1 MKSKFKVLLC
11 ITTFFISIVWGKV
24 TVSSELPLN
33 QHLNIN
39 NSQLSAIA
47 NSGESFVSSQHIN
60 FNNLGF
66 DQMEKVDQPMEN
78 KQITDNTDKLPHDFP
93 LGWYDSVEHL
103 QTPAKIAQEG
113 MNIVIPYTGESNI
126 QEIKAYLDQAAAAEL
141 KVIVEIPREYVRLAS
156 TQRVLRFVKQF
167 KNHPATYGWYL
178 YDEPDYVQFSPKI
191 LEKLYQ
197 KIKTED
203 AQHPIAIA
211 FTKVHLIQPYLQFAD
226 IVLFSNYP
234 CNVNEPEFYGFQ
246 NSNFALVANNAGLLA
261 KNKSS
266 FWFILQSYGA
276 TQQSKKTPDNKR
288 LPTTAEQRYML
299 YSAVLAKANGLFF
312 WTHYRSQQKWID
324 AVLTPL
330 IQEFKTYIPTIKT
343 QPLTRKLLINTP
355 QIQGTLYRNPTTNNL
370 LLIAINHG
378 NNEAEATIS
387 VLQKTGA
394 SSATVLRENREVNF
408 NRGKIKDTF
417 APYSVHIYQIE
428 PA

>member
-1 MKSKFKVLLC
+1 MKSKFKILLC

-33 QHLNIN
+33 QYLNIN

-47 NSGESFVSSQHIN
+47 NSGESFVISQHIN
-60 FNNLGF
+60 SNNLGF
-66 DQMEKVDQPMEN
+66 DQMEKVDQLMKN

-93 LGWYDSVEHL
+93 LGWYDSVDNL

-113 MNIVIPYTGESNI
+113 MNIVIPYTGKSNI
-126 QEIKAYLDQAAAAEL
+126 QEVKAYLDQAAAAGL
-141 KVIVEIPREYVRLAS
+141 KVIVEIPRQSVKLAS
-156 TQRVLRFVKQF
+156 TQRVLQFVKEL

-178 YDEPDYVQFSPKI
+178 YDEPEFVEFSPKI
-191 LEKLYQ
+191 IEKLYQ

-211 FTKVHLIQPYLQFAD
+211 FTKLNRVQPYLQFAD
-226 IVLFSNYP
+226 IFLFSNYP
-234 CNVNEPEFYGFQ
+234 CNYNEPEFSGLQ
-246 NSNFALVANNAGLLA
+246 NGNFAAIAQNAA
-261 KNKSS
+261 RIAQSNSH
-266 FWFILQSYGA
+266 FWFILQGYGED
-276 TQQSKKTPDNKR
+276 KYGKPNKFNKR
-288 LPTTAEQRYML
+288 LPTATEAKYMM
-299 YSAVLAKANGLFF
+299 YSAILAQTDGLFF
-312 WTHYRSQQKWID
+312 WSHYLSQQKWID
-324 AVLTPL
+324 SVLIPL
-330 IQEFKTYIPTIKT
+330 VQEVKDYLPTIT
-343 QPLTRKLLINTP
+343 TTALERKLAINNP

-378 NNEAEATIS
+378 NNEAEAAMS

-394 SSATVLRENREVNF
+394 SSATVLRENRKVNF

-417 APYSVHIYQIE
+417 APYAVHIYQIE